1 MSPVRHPP
9 RRMAAW
15 LPALPLLACVL
26 CVAAWADPREQAER
40 AEVAYR
46 SGDVVVAMGLF
57 RQAAEAGHS
66 LAQARLA
73 DLLDAAEQDAEAVDW
88 YRKSAAQG
96 DPEGEYGLG
105 RMLANG
111 EGVRRD
117 VEQALRWYRQ
127 AAARQHVRSL
137 EALAR
142 ATRSGDLGLARDPAE
157 ADRLEQRAQAL
168 RGAAKVRP

>member
-1 MSPVRHPP
+1 MSPVR
-9 RRMAAW
+9 RRLLRAAT
-15 LPALPLLACVL
+15 LLSGLACLL
-26 CVAAWADPREQAER
+26 CGPAWADPREQVER
-40 AEVAYR
+40 AEAAYR
-46 SGDVVVAMGLF
+46 TGDLVEAMGLF

-105 RMLANG
+105 RMLAQG
-111 EGVRRD
+111 EGVPRD
-117 VEQALRWYRQ
+117 VGEALRWYRQ
-127 AAARQHVRSL
+127 AAGRNHVRAI

-142 ATRSGDLGLARDPAE
+142 ATRSGDLGLARNPAE

-168 RGAAKVRP
+168 RDAARVRP